1 MRRQIL
7 SLACPERIAAHAWKA
22 CIRRHYSRLAC
33 GGIWRPNA
41 GAHLLPEAGAQRTLE
56 AVRCSALIM
65 IEASPSAYPSGMLAL
80 GKATN

>member
-1 MRRQIL
+1 MRHQIL

-41 GAHLLPEAGAQRTLE
+41 GAHLLPEAGAQRTLRQSG
-56 AVRCSALIM
+56 AV
-65 IEASPSAYPSGMLAL
+65 L
-80 GKATN
+80 G